1 MHIGDRIRSRREEL
15 GMSQQE
21 LAKRAGYSTRSAIA
35 KIEKGVSD
43 ITSSKLIEIANA
55 LQTTVSY
62 LVNGEKYYLNEETEK
77 IAQEAYDN
85 PDMKSLFDMSRK
97 MSPERLKAHLE
108 FMEKLQNEEKQK

>member
-1 MHIGDRIRSRREEL
+1 MNIGDRIRRKREEL

-21 LAKRAGYSTRSAIA
+21 LADRAGYSTRSAIA